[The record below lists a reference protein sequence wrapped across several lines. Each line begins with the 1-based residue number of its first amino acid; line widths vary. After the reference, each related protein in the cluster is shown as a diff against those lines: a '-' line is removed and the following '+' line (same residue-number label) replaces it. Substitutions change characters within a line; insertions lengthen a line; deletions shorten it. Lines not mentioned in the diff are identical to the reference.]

1 MRNIFKGM
9 IGLLFVILVFPTE
22 SFGATHRGRITH
34 AKCSAQLHA
43 KCALHRVERRTVS
56 ARSIWSGP
64 LDGTAV
70 ERRQKLALENRI
82 ADRYGLPRFQNLTD
96 IRGSHRDLIPVPD
109 HADGFYVDTHVVAD
123 RRYVQPW
130 TYQYLA
136 LLSSAFMSET
146 ASSPT
151 YPKLKLTSLVRDQ
164 EYQVRLRSV
173 AKCQDPESCSTHLT
187 GATFDVS
194 FRNMS
199 KEQFRWLY
207 GRLAEDVRLGKVN
220 AIHEPLSGCFHVF
233 VIPPTTVLALE

>member
-1 MRNIFKGM
+1 MVNLFRSAACLMFVV
-9 IGLLFVILVFPTE
+9 LLIPIDSLAAGHK
-22 SFGATHRGRITH
+22 SRIAQ
-34 AKCSAQLHA
+34 AKCSAQHHT
-43 KCALHRVERRTVS
+43 KCTLKRAERRVTSV
-56 ARSIWSGP
+56 RSIWSGP
-64 LDGTAV
+64 LDGTAA
-70 ERRQKLALENRI
+70 ERRQKLAMENRI
-82 ADRYGLPRFQNLTD
+82 ADRHGLPRFQNLSD

-109 HADGFYVDTHVVAD
+109 NAEGFYVDQHVVAD

-130 TYQYLA
+130 TYHYLTT
-136 LLSSAFMSET
+136 LSAAFMSET
-146 ASSPT
+146 ASAMT

-207 GRLAEDVRLGKVN
+207 SRLSEDVRLGKVN

-233 VIPPTTVLALE
+233 VIPPKTVLALE